1 MLNFIHGCET
11 WGNKTTNHL
20 EAEQWILHFF
30 CFIPPSLG
38 ARCEFLYF
46 EIGLWLTA
54 CVNNR
59 RCHVFPVA
67 RSTIMNEINVTMKSH
82 GMSIDA
88 RHVMLLADLMTYK
101 VTSIHILYLFIHS
114 VEHVGL
120 YLSGPPLLQTLHVYL
135 FWRGVVGGGGGPN
148 GTPFRLEGFRLVGQF
163 REMSDCFI
171 PWSESVSASM
181 EYLGLEE
188 NFPIPSE
195 AVWPSGKSVGL
206 AIWRSRVR
214 FALLPLAGFV
224 LGYLEFKL
232 SATLVNSQRVASSCK
247 LSFFY
252 PVMSYLNYLFL
263 SIWVACL

>member
-1 MLNFIHGCET
+1 MLVFIYRD
-11 WGNKTTNHL
+11 L
-20 EAEQWILHFF
+20 
-30 CFIPPSLG
+30 
-38 ARCEFLYF
+38 LYYKRSMFTSF
-46 EIGLWLTA
+46 EGGWL
-54 CVNNR
+54 
-59 RCHVFPVA
+59 
-67 RSTIMNEINVTMKSH
+67 
-82 GMSIDA
+82 
-88 RHVMLLADLMTYK
+88 
-101 VTSIHILYLFIHS
+101 
-114 VEHVGL
+114 
-120 YLSGPPLLQTLHVYL
+120 
-135 FWRGVVGGGGGPN
+135 GGGPN

-163 REMSDCFI
+163 REMSDCFV

-195 AVWPSGKSVGL
+195 AVWPNGKSVGL